1 MGTWRQALR
10 SGSAGAAV
18 TGARS
23 MSLHEASERPT
34 ATSENEGPAT
44 YGVEGRCRSVVSSFF
59 MVPILA
65 TKCEV
70 FMKPIER
77 SGMSAGPAC

>member
-1 MGTWRQALR
+1 
-10 SGSAGAAV
+10 
-18 TGARS
+18 
-23 MSLHEASERPT
+23 
-34 ATSENEGPAT
+34 
-44 YGVEGRCRSVVSSFF
+44 VEGRCRSVVSSFF

-77 SGMSAGPAC
+77 SGKSAGPAS